1 MDVLQPNSNSEKN
14 KNQKP
19 KWNKNPPPL
28 CESVLTD
35 SPLIWAKRALVFT
48 MLFSGHNTTG
58 NKEHKFTLKTEGR
71 HGYFK
76 IY

>member
-1 MDVLQPNSNSEKN
+1 ME
-14 KNQKP
+14 QK
-19 KWNKNPPPL
+19 PPL

-35 SPLIWAKRALVFT
+35 SLLIWAKRALVFM
-48 MLFSGHNTTG
+48 MLFSGHNATG
-58 NKEHKFTLKTEGR
+58 NKEQFTLKSEGR